1 MQYLLESNTWVE
13 RNPSTEE
20 CRRTARRTACRGFNA
35 FTREY
40 KINGCRQWGRRPF
53 HFTLHILHGKVP
65 ASFSLSA
72 IFFVCSKRS
81 MTRAQYIRM
90 IIFLAKMYVS
100 GKKTNALS
108 FQEYKPCICLNKQA
122 FHNFVWQ
129 VCFKQS
135 EVELESNI
143 FKPSLTRVFSCVWD
157 PLYVLVWPSGD
168 FFYYYYYF
176 LCVCVCAIF
185 ILFYWQ

>member
-1 MQYLLESNTWVE
+1 MRKEALSFHFAY
-13 RNPSTEE
+13 
-20 CRRTARRTACRGFNA
+20 
-35 FTREY
+35 FTRQSSS
-40 KINGCRQWGRRPF
+40 K
-53 HFTLHILHGKVP
+53 L
-65 ASFSLSA
+65 LSECN
-72 IFFVCSKRS
+72 FFCLQQTIYD
-81 MTRAQYIRM
+81 TRTVYTHD
-90 IIFLAKMYVS
+90 YVS
-100 GKKTNALS
+100 CQNVRQRHKTNALS

-185 ILFYWQ
+185 FSFTGNSG

>member
-20 CRRTARRTACRGFNA
+20 CRKTARKTACRGFNA
-35 FTREY
+35 FTSEY
-40 KINGCRQWGRRPF
+40 KINGCRQWGRKPF
-53 HFTLHILHGKVP
+53 HFTSHILHGKVP
-65 ASFSLSA
+65 ASFSLCA
-72 IFFVCSKRS
+72 IFFCWQQTIYD
-81 MTRAQYIRM
+81 TRTVYTHDYISCQNVRQQH
-90 IIFLAKMYVS
+90 
-100 GKKTNALS
+100 KTNALS

-135 EVELESNI
+135 EVELQSNI

-157 PLYVLVWPSGD
+157 PLYVLIWSSGD
-168 FFYYYYYF
+168 LLLLLLFSVHLCFCYFFF
-176 LCVCVCAIF
+176 
-185 ILFYWQ
+185 FYWQ

>member
-1 MQYLLESNTWVE
+1 MRKEALSFHFAY
-13 RNPSTEE
+13 
-20 CRRTARRTACRGFNA
+20 
-35 FTREY
+35 FTRQSSSKLLSECNFFCLQQTIY
-40 KINGCRQWGRRPF
+40 DTRTVYTHDYISCQNVRQW
-53 HFTLHILHGKVP
+53 H
-65 ASFSLSA
+65 
-72 IFFVCSKRS
+72 
-81 MTRAQYIRM
+81 
-90 IIFLAKMYVS
+90 
-100 GKKTNALS
+100 KTNALS